1 MADRN
6 NNGLY
11 FIVGG
16 IVVVVA
22 LLFFFMSGEP
32 TGVAT
37 TDPVEGDTTNISVET
52 PAAEPADDAPAV
64 SVETDSPA
72 PVDAPAEP
80 ATPAPAN

>member
-22 LLFFFMSGEP
+22 LLFFFMSGSD
-32 TGVAT
+32 TGTGTVGT
-37 TDPVEGDTTNISVET
+37 TDTAPVAGDSAVIDTT
-52 PAAEPADDAPAV
+52 PDAAPAPDV
-64 SVETDSPA
+64 SVETAPPA
-72 PVDAPAEP
+72 DPVDAPA
-80 ATPAPAN
+80 PAPAN

>member
-22 LLFFFMSGEP
+22 LLFFFMSGTD
-32 TGVAT
+32 TGTGTVET
-37 TDPVEGDTTNISVET
+37 TAPAAAGDPVIIDTPET
-52 PAAEPADDAPAV
+52 GTAASPDVAVEPAPA
-64 SVETDSPA
+64 DPA
-72 PVDAPAEP
+72 T
-80 ATPAPAN
+80 TPAPAN

>member
-22 LLFFFMSGEP
+22 LLFFFMSGSE

-37 TDPVEGDTTNISVET
+37 TDPVAGGDTNVTVET
-52 PAAEPADDAPAV
+52 PAADPATGTSPV
-64 SVETDSPA
+64 TVETDSPPA
-72 PVDAPAEP
+72 VESPAEP
-80 ATPAPAN
+80 AAPAN

>member
-22 LLFFFMSGEP
+22 LLFFFMSGSD

-37 TDPVEGDTTNISVET
+37 SDPVAGDSTNITVET
-52 PAAEPADDAPAV
+52 PDADPAAAPPAV
-64 SVETDSPA
+64 SVETDSP
-72 PVDAPAEP
+72 PAIEP
-80 ATPAPAN
+80 AAPAPAN

>member
-37 TDPVEGDTTNISVET
+37 TDPVEGDTTNIWF
-52 PAAEPADDAPAV
+52 
-64 SVETDSPA
+64 
-72 PVDAPAEP
+72 
-80 ATPAPAN
+80 

>member
-22 LLFFFMSGEP
+22 LLFFFMSGTDP
-32 TGVAT
+32 GVAT
-37 TDPVEGDTTNISVET
+37 TDPVADGDTNITVDTVPDAADTPPVEV
-52 PAAEPADDAPAV
+52 EDDVAPA
-64 SVETDSPA
+64 
-72 PVDAPAEP
+72 VDAPA
-80 ATPAPAN
+80 N